1 MNMQPSLCR
10 KADVQLKQYRLAAAV
25 VVGLCLAA
33 IPGTGSADTTAFSD
47 RKETGSR
54 LDFSKTLQGHSGDSV
69 KHQLTMYERW
79 GRKHLRDQNNRIDFS
94 FNTDD
99 DKRFERV
106 LLIDADPD
114 GGLKGEMRD
123 WGTNEWVGDV
133 PLARKNRRT
142 VQATIPVEMLGDNV
156 STYQWVVSSLYHAPD
171 HGPCGIPSDVFVCV
185 DRFPER
191 GRVTHNL

>member
-1 MNMQPSLCR
+1 MKRFQRVATVALS
-10 KADVQLKQYRLAAAV
+10 V
-25 VVGLCLAA
+25 CLAA
-33 IPGTGSADTTAFSD
+33 IPGIGSADTTAFSD

-54 LDFSKTLQGHSGDSV
+54 LDFSKTLQGHSGDAV
-69 KHQLTMYERW
+69 RHQLTMYERW

-106 LLIDADPD
+106 LHIDADPD

-123 WGTNEWVGDV
+123 GETNERIGEV
-133 PLARKNRRT
+133 LLTRKNRRT
-142 VQATIPVEMLGDNV
+142 IQATIPVEMLGNNV
-156 STYQWVVSSLYHAPD
+156 TKYRWVASSLYHAPD
-171 HGPCGIPSDVFVCV
+171 HGPCGIASDVFVCT

-191 GRVTHNL
+191 GLATHSL